1 MLHATGVSRTRPE
14 GIQAGTSYWPSLDGI
29 RGLFM
34 VLIFCFHAHPPFLPG
49 AAILVDAFFVMSAF
63 LITALL
69 VREHARTGRLDLPRF
84 YQRRALRLLPAVL
97 VVLPVAAVLAYWLIP
112 AERGEVV
119 PSVCSAFLYYANLRA
134 AYGPQGM
141 SVFLPTWSL
150 STEEQFY
157 VLWPSF
163 MTLLLAL
170 RVPPAWLVRV
180 VGLVLVSQVCWLQ
193 WSYLHG
199 ATDSELVYRP
209 DFRISGILIGTL
221 LGLLH
226 GYGYVTDR
234 WRTPTRLATAAAV
247 LFTAFFL
254 VAPLTLPVWS
264 IETLA
269 IVLACLGFGALVL
282 QQVRWPVAAY
292 SAVLENRVVL
302 WLGRSAYVFYLVHVP
317 ALRIVGGALHDP
329 PWPLR
334 MLLGGVITLVVG
346 AVVHE
351 WVEKPALRLKARRP
365 SHDLASAGA

>member
-14 GIQAGTSYWPSLDGI
+14 GIQAGTTYWPSLDGI

-49 AAILVDAFFVMSAF
+49 AAVLVDAFFVMSAF
-63 LITALL
+63 LITVLL

-97 VVLPVAAVLAYWLIP
+97 VVLPVAAALAYWLIP
-112 AERGEVV
+112 ADHSEVV
-119 PSVCSAFLYYANLRA
+119 PSVRSAVLYYANFRA
-134 AYGPQGM
+134 AHDPQGM

-157 VLWPSF
+157 VVWPSF
-163 MTLLLAL
+163 MALVLAL
-170 RVPPAWLVRV
+170 RVPRAWLVRV
-180 VGLVLVSQVCWLQ
+180 VGVVLVAQVCWLQ

-199 ATDSELVYRP
+199 ATDAELVYRP
-209 DFRISGILIGTL
+209 DFRVSGILIGTL

-226 GYGYVTDR
+226 GFGYVTER
-234 WRTPTRLATAAAV
+234 WRTPVQVVTAAAV
-247 LFTAFFL
+247 AYTVCFL
-254 VAPLTLPVWS
+254 VSPLTMPVWS
-264 IETLA
+264 VETLA
-269 IVLACLGFGALVL
+269 IVVACAGFGALVL
-282 QQVRWPVAAY
+282 QQVCWPVAAY

-317 ALRIVGGALHDP
+317 ALRIVGGALDDP
-329 PWPLR
+329 PWQLR
-334 MLLGGVITLVVG
+334 MLLGGAITLAAG
-346 AVVHE
+346 AAVHE
-351 WVEKPALRLKARRP
+351 WVEKPALRLKARRT